1 MARVELFPHQKR
13 LLDVSAGNK
22 NTLFTVGLGLGK
34 TDTSLSKAEALNGLT
49 YPVLILC
56 QKSKIN
62 DWKAA
67 ASGYNIRFLVMSIDT
82 AWRREKELLKTF
94 QPNSFILIIDE
105 SQQIKNTTAS
115 RSKFVLKLQ
124 PKNTILLSGT
134 PFQKWEDSI
143 THLHLLGCPITKKDF
158 YKRYCNTVL
167 ESYGGGRPFIKIVGY
182 KNIPELQR

>member
-1 MARVELFPHQKR
+1 MSRVELYPHQQH
-13 LLDVSAGNK
+13 LLDVSAGYK
-22 NTLFTVGLGLGK
+22 NTLFTVELGLGK
-34 TDTSLSKAEALNGLT
+34 TDISLSKAEALNGLT

-56 QKSKIN
+56 QKSKVN
-62 DWKAA
+62 DWEKAA
-67 ASGYNIRFLVMSIDT
+67 AGYNIRFTVMSIDT

-94 QPNSFILIIDE
+94 RPNSFILIIDE
-105 SQQIKNTTAS
+105 SQQVKNANAART
-115 RSKFVLKLQ
+115 KFVLKLR

-143 THLHLLGCPITKKDF
+143 THLRLLGCPITKKEF

-167 ESYGGGRPFIKIVGY
+167 ESYGGRRPFIKIVGY